1 MRSPACAG
9 GFSERASGATV
20 RGVRRVALLSALAVA
35 LLPAASAAAARPP
48 RVLLER
54 DLPGMKASF
63 TATQPLTT
71 IKRFVAV
78 YSDEHSRKR
87 DRAELRQC
95 GFRGGTATALFQ
107 STESKDTTQPLA
119 VWTSVVQCK
128 SAAQALRFARAE
140 RQDVNREWT
149 RKPTAAKVRR
159 QSASALPRGAL
170 AAVAA
175 TELTGGAKA
184 SLTIVLVPRGQRV
197 AVLTLT
203 SQTGFD
209 PYPQARNLMRRMLG
223 MKPLAIAKPKPRTV
237 APLPLG
243 VPVEAAR
250 FVRR

>member
-1 MRSPACAG
+1 VT
-9 GFSERASGATV
+9 RAALSLALAL
-20 RGVRRVALLSALAVA
+20 ALLS
-35 LLPAASAAAARPP
+35 AASAAAASPH
-48 RVLLER
+48 VLVER

-63 TATQPLTT
+63 AATHPLTT
-71 IKRFVAV
+71 IKRFVLV
-78 YSDEHSRKR
+78 YSDDHSRKR
-87 DRAELRQC
+87 DKIELRQC

-107 STESKDTTQPLA
+107 SAASSDTTKPVA
-119 VWTSVVQCK
+119 VWTSVVQCH
-128 SAAQALRFARAE
+128 SAFQARRFARAE

-149 RKPTAAKVRR
+149 EKPTAAKVRN
-159 QSASALPRGAL
+159 QPASKLPAGSY

-175 TELTGGAKA
+175 TTLSGGAKA

-223 MKPLAIAKPKPRTV
+223 MPPIAVPKPKPKV
-237 APLPLG
+237 VNQPLG

-250 FVRR
+250 FVHS

>member
-1 MRSPACAG
+1 M
-9 GFSERASGATV
+9 
-20 RGVRRVALLSALAVA
+20 GVRRAALLSAFALV
-35 LLPAASAAAARPP
+35 LLPAASAAAASP

-78 YSDEHSRKR
+78 YSDDHSRAR
-87 DRAELRQC
+87 DRVELRQC

-107 STESKDTTQPLA
+107 STESKDVTRPVA
-119 VWTSVVQCK
+119 VWTSVVRCRT
-128 SAAQALRFARAE
+128 AAQALRFARAE

-149 RKPTAAKVRR
+149 KKPTAAIVRR
-159 QSASALPRGAL
+159 QAASALPSHSL

-175 TELTGGAKA
+175 TKLLGGGKA
-184 SLTIVLVPRGQRV
+184 SLTIVLVPRGKNV

-203 SQTGFD
+203 SQTGFN
-209 PYPQARNLMRRMLG
+209 PYPQARDLMRRMLG
-223 MKPLAIAKPKPRTV
+223 LKPLAPAKKKAVEIP
-237 APLPLG
+237 PLG
-243 VPVEAAR
+243 VPIEAAR

>member
-1 MRSPACAG
+1 
-9 GFSERASGATV
+9 V
-20 RGVRRVALLSALAVA
+20 
-35 LLPAASAAAARPP
+35 
-48 RVLLER
+48 ER

-63 TATQPLTT
+63 AATQPLRS

-78 YSDEHSRKR
+78 YSDDHSRKR

-95 GFRGGTATALFQ
+95 GFRGGTATALVQ
-107 STESKDTTQPLA
+107 SAESKDVTQPLA

-128 SAAQALRFARAE
+128 TAAQARRFALAE

-149 RKPTAAKVRR
+149 KKPTAAKVRR
-159 QSASALPRGAL
+159 QAANALPHGAL

-175 TELTGGAKA
+175 TNLLGGGKA

-203 SQTGFD
+203 SQTGFN

-223 MKPLAIAKPKPRTV
+223 LKQLKVPKPKPTTV
-237 APLPLG
+237 APPPLG

-250 FVRR
+250 FVR